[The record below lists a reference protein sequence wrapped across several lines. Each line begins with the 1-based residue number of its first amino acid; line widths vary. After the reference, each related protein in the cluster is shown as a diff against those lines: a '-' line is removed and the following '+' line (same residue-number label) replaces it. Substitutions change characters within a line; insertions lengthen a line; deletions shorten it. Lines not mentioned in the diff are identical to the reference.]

1 MIILDTNV
9 LSELMTPNPN
19 NSVMSWFAVQSE
31 QALFTTSIT
40 QAEMCLGVAILPV
53 GQRQS
58 NLLVAIDDMF
68 NQDFAGRILA
78 FDSSVVSAYVQIVTH
93 RKQIGRPISQFDAQI
108 AAIAKTYDAIL
119 ATRNI
124 KDFESCGIELV
135 NPWL

>member
-1 MIILDTNV
+1 
-9 LSELMTPNPN
+9 
-19 NSVMSWFAVQSE
+19 
-31 QALFTTSIT
+31 
-40 QAEMCLGVAILPV
+40 MCLGVAILPV

-58 NLLVAIDDMF
+58 SLLVAIDDMF

-78 FDSSVVSAYVQIVTH
+78 FDSSVVRAYVQIVTQ

-108 AAIAKTYDAIL
+108 AAIAKAHDAIL

-124 KDFESCGIELV
+124 KDFENCGIELV

>member
-19 NSVMSWFAVQSE
+19 SSVMSWVAVQSE

-58 NLLVAIDDMF
+58 NLLVAIEDVF

-78 FDSSVVSAYVQIVTH
+78 FDSSVVRAYVQIVTH

-124 KDFESCGIELV
+124 KDFENCGIELV

>member
-1 MIILDTNV
+1 
-9 LSELMTPNPN
+9 MTPKPN

-31 QALFTTSIT
+31 RALFTTSVT

-58 NLLVAIDDMF
+58 SLLVAIDDMF

-78 FDSSVVSAYVQIVTH
+78 FDSSVVRAYVQIVTQ

-108 AAIAKTYDAIL
+108 AAIAKAHDAIL

-124 KDFESCGIELV
+124 KDFENCGIELV